1 MKSMKL
7 IFSILITVVLMSSC
21 GIHSNNSINTNNN
34 ITNVELNKKN
44 FRVVER
50 VKGQSTATY
59 VFGMGGIYNKS
70 LVEIAKN
77 QMFENADLS
86 GGAKAIVNV
95 TTESH
100 LTFVLPFFY
109 KKTVTVSAHIVEFTD

>member
-1 MKSMKL
+1 MKSIKL
-7 IFSILITVVLMSSC
+7 IFSILTTAILLSSC
-21 GIHSNNSINTNNN
+21 GIHSNNSINTNSN
-34 ITNVELNKKN
+34 ITNVELSKKN

-50 VKGQSTATY
+50 VKGESTATY

-70 LVEIAKN
+70 LIEIAKN
-77 QMFENADLS
+77 QMFENADLT

-109 KKTVTVSAHIVEFTD
+109 RKTIIVSAHIVEFTD